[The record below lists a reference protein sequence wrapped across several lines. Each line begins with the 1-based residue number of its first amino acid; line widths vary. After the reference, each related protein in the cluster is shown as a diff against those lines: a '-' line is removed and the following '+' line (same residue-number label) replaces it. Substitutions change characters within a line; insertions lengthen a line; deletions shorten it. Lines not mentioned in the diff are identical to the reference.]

1 MENCVLVDWLTFSS
15 QVETKDSVIA
25 LLGLSH
31 CHWTVGKAS
40 SLHYAHVVKVEG
52 ITVHYTESS
61 DIFIE
66 NGFGYLE
73 KSKKYNSGICVE
85 MSGGGCRF
93 FESYSDKD
101 FNLIFRVL
109 AFGAKKGNYN
119 VTRLDLAYDD
129 FSGFI
134 DINVMRDMTEK
145 DFYSC
150 VMPSVSITKSR
161 EKKDSDLWGLT
172 IQHGKRESKVSF
184 RVYDKRIERKQYD
197 LEHWIRFEMQLRKEA
212 ALGFIQKLF
221 FDEKTPDI
229 GLHFAGVIR
238 RYLEYKCPGN
248 GNDSNVARWKAAPW
262 WLRFVG
268 DVEKFSCIARKD
280 LEYNKQRMDRY
291 AYKQNH
297 NHTLVEIE
305 MDGLGAYL
313 LSVHGYQDSIP
324 DKYKVVA
331 SAAANSDEILRRLG
345 EVKDESGLDYL
356 RRCRASL
363 DRTISGIE
371 LSEDLQQIIEKYG
384 FGS

>member
-1 MENCVLVDWLTFSS
+1 MDNCILVDWLTFSS
-15 QVETKDSVIA
+15 LVETKDSVIA

-31 CHWTVGKAS
+31 CHWTAGKAS

-61 DIFIE
+61 DILIE
-66 NGFGYLE
+66 NGFGDLE
-73 KSKKYNSGICVE
+73 KSKKYNPGICVE

-109 AFGAKKGNYN
+109 AYGAKKGNYN

-134 DINVMRDMTEK
+134 DINVMRDLTEK
-145 DFYSC
+145 DYYTC

-161 EKKDSDLWGLT
+161 EKKDSDLWGLN

-184 RVYDKRIERKQYD
+184 RIYDKRIERKQYD

-221 FDEKTPDI
+221 LDENTPDI
-229 GLHFAGVIR
+229 GLHFVGVIR

-248 GNDSNVARWKAAPW
+248 DSNIARWKPAPW

-297 NHTLVEIE
+297 NHTLAEIE

-345 EVKDESGLDYL
+345 EVKEESGLDYL
-356 RRCRASL
+356 RRCRVSL
-363 DRTISGIE
+363 DSTISGIE
-371 LSEDLQQIIEKYG
+371 LSADLQQIIEKYD